1 MAANSNIYPS
11 LVHST
16 PLPPAS
22 QQREETVSLR
32 LLRSVAAVS
41 NRPQHAASTVVWLPE
56 RRSETPPHFDPAS

>member
-1 MAANSNIYPS
+1 MAANSNIYPP

-16 PLPPAS
+16 PLRPAT
-22 QQREETVSLR
+22 QQREETVSLH

-41 NRPQHAASTVVWLPE
+41 NRPEHAAPTVVWLPE